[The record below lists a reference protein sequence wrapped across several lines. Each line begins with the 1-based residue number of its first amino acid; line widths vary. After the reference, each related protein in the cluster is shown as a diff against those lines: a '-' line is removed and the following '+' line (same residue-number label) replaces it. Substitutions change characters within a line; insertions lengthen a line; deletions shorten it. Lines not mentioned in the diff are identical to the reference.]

1 MTPAL
6 TLRLATRDDIDA
18 VVALHQAAAAKP
30 DGLARRPDEIT
41 RDYVENALT
50 APGAVSFVAVGPDGS
65 IWGEIHGRRESVALF
80 AHVLSS
86 LTVAVHPAR
95 QGLGIGARLFEA
107 LIAHARAM
115 DPPILRIELA
125 AGAGNP
131 GAVRL
136 YERLGFR
143 QEGRQVSRGR
153 YPDGR
158 LEDDILMGLLL

>member
-1 MTPAL
+1 MSFQIRAATPDDVAAL
-6 TLRLATRDDIDA
+6 VD
-18 VVALHQAAAAKP
+18 LHKAAAAVP

-41 RDYVENALT
+41 RDYVERFLA
-50 APGAVSFVAVGPDGS
+50 GVSFVAVGSDGV
-65 IWGEIHGRRESVALF
+65 IWGEIHAGRESVALF
-80 AHVLSS
+80 SHVLSN
-86 LTVAVHPAR
+86 LTVAVHPDR
-95 QGLGIGARLFEA
+95 QGLGIGSRLFEV

-131 GAVRL
+131 GAIRL

-143 QEGRQVSRGR
+143 HEGRQIARGR

-158 LEDDILMGLLL
+158 LEDDILMGMLI